1 VNIRDLLKLASDQ
14 LSKHS
19 DSPRLDAEVLLCH
32 VLDKNRAYL
41 LTWPERELTASQR
54 EQFQLLLDARLDGQP
69 VAHLTGE
76 REFWSLPLKVTPDTL
91 IPRPETELL
100 IEQILQAYPEDS
112 ALNLADLG
120 TGSGAI
126 AIALASERPSWNIIA
141 TDLSEKALQVAQQ
154 NADSL
159 KLKNIEFRQGDW
171 FQPLTGISFD
181 IIVSNPPYIAS
192 NDPHLN
198 QGDVRFE
205 PLSALAAGT
214 EGLDDIE
221 IICQQAHQY
230 LKPGGL
236 LIIEHGYDQI
246 DKIHHI
252 FHKNGYE
259 NIVQNTDIANN
270 PRTTLGYKPR

>member
-1 VNIRDLLKLASDQ
+1 MNIQDLLNQASLQ
-14 LSKHS
+14 LNTHS
-19 DSPRLDAEVLLCH
+19 DSARLDAEVLLCH
-32 VLDKNRAYL
+32 ALDKNRAYL
-41 LTWPERELTASQR
+41 LTWPERELTASQL
-54 EQFQLLLDARLDGQP
+54 EQFQQLLDGRLAGQP

-100 IEQILQAYPEDS
+100 IEQILQAYPEGP
-112 ALNLADLG
+112 ALNLVDLG

-126 AIALASERPSWNIIA
+126 AIALASERPNWDIIA
-141 TDLSEKALQVAQQ
+141 TDLSEKALKVAQQ
-154 NADSL
+154 NADRL

-171 FQPLTGISFD
+171 FQPITGLSFD

-205 PLSALAAGT
+205 PRSALAAGAD
-214 EGLDDIE
+214 GLADIE
-221 IICQQAHQY
+221 TICRQASNY
-230 LKPGGL
+230 LNTGGL

-246 DKIHHI
+246 EKIHHI
-252 FHKNGYE
+252 FHKHGF
-259 NIVQNTDIANN
+259 INTCQQRDIANN
-270 PRTTLGYKPR
+270 PRTTLGYKP